1 MSPIAQLVGV
11 SKRFGSTQALR
22 NANLDVEAGSVHAVV
37 GENGAGKS
45 TLGKVLAGLYSP
57 DSGHVLIDGEETG
70 RWTVKRA
77 QQNGIVM
84 IAQELSLVPDLTV
97 AQSIFL
103 GREDHQFGLLRN
115 NLRRRFDELDAIVE
129 FGLDPNA
136 KVSRLK
142 IAEQQKVEIMRALA
156 RDARLLIL
164 DEPTSSL
171 TGHETEQLHAIMRNL
186 VSHGSA
192 VIYVSHF
199 LDAVLEVSDSVSVMR
214 NGERVL
220 SASTSGLTKS
230 RMVTAM
236 LGRKFESAFPERR
249 ASPTAAAS
257 PLLEVS
263 EISGA
268 GVANASLTVRPG
280 EIVGLLG
287 LVGSG
292 RTEIARLIFG
302 ADQLTKGRIRY
313 LGGDLP
319 AKRRISDSIRRGMAM
334 VPEDRHGQGLFLQR
348 TIGENVSF
356 NNLHKF
362 TRGGLLRLAQEEKEV
377 TKIVTEIGV
386 RPPDIKL
393 DVEGLSGGNQQKVL
407 LGKWLLGRPSLVIL
421 DEPTR
426 GVDIGAKLSIYEL
439 IHALAESGAG
449 VLLISSEHEE
459 VLSLADRAHLISDG
473 RTIGEVDP
481 RRTSVADV
489 LEQLFAAQETKEPK
503 YVV

>member
-11 SKRFGSTQALR
+11 SKRFGSTQAL
-22 NANLDVEAGSVHAVV
+22 LDADLDIEAGTVHAVV

-45 TLGKVLAGLYSP
+45 TLGKVLAGLYAP
-57 DSGHVLIDGEETG
+57 DSGQVLVAGESTG
-70 RWTVKRA
+70 RWSVKRA
-77 QQNGIVM
+77 QQHGIVM
-84 IAQELSLVPDLTV
+84 IAQELSLVPELTV

-103 GREDHQFGLLRN
+103 GRESSHFGVLRN
-115 NLRRRFDELDAIVE
+115 DLRRRFDELEAVVE

-136 KVSRLK
+136 KVSKLK

-186 VSHGSA
+186 VSQGSS

-199 LDAVLEVSDSVSVMR
+199 LDAVLEVSDTVSVMR

-220 SASTSGLTKS
+220 TAPTAELTKS

-236 LGRKFESAFPERR
+236 LGRKFESAFPERKS
-249 ASPTAAAS
+249 AVDPSSS
-257 PLLEVS
+257 PLLDVSEVS
-263 EISGA
+263 GP
-268 GVANASLTVRPG
+268 GVSNASFTIRPG

-302 ADQLTKGRIRY
+302 AEELSSGTIRY
-313 LGGDLP
+313 RGNDLP
-319 AKRRISDSIRRGMAM
+319 PKRRISDSIKRGIAM
-334 VPEDRHGQGLFLQR
+334 VPEDRHGQGLFLHR
-348 TIGENVSF
+348 TISENVSF
-356 NNLHKF
+356 NNLQKF
-362 TRGGLLRLAQEEKEV
+362 TRGGLLQLSREAKEV
-377 TKIVTEIGV
+377 ANIVCEVGV
-386 RPPDIKL
+386 RPPDINL

-407 LGKWLLGRPSLVIL
+407 IGKWLLGGPGLVIL

-426 GVDIGAKLSIYEL
+426 GVDIGAKLSIYGL
-439 IHALAESGAG
+439 IADLAESGAG

-459 VLSLADRAHLISDG
+459 VLGLADRAHLVSNG
-473 RTIGEVDP
+473 NTIGEIDP
-481 RRTSVADV
+481 QSTSVGDV
-489 LEQLFAAQETKEPK
+489 LEKLFAAQEPKEQK
-503 YVV
+503 YVL